1 MTHDVTFESWPLF
14 NLSMNLMAMPFRLTG
29 FVRVFDAPH
38 FARWFNTLT
47 IGSLG
52 IRIRPASGW
61 SSSKI
66 RKTAHAT
73 ENAEATK
80 ASVVVAL
87 GGATRLKPKK
97 ITTSHET
104 SAINNGLEMDG
115 IACACNND
123 RSWPRSTMRVTT

>member
-1 MTHDVTFESWPLF
+1 
-14 NLSMNLMAMPFRLTG
+14 MPFRVTG
-29 FVRVFDAPH
+29 FVKGFHARH
-38 FARWFNTLT
+38 FARWSKTLI

-66 RKTAHAT
+66 RKTAQAT
-73 ENAEATK
+73 ENAAATN

-97 ITTSHET
+97 MTTSQEI
-104 SAINNGLEMDG
+104 SAINNGREMDG
-115 IACACNND
+115 IACACN
-123 RSWPRSTMRVTT
+123 

>member
-1 MTHDVTFESWPLF
+1 
-14 NLSMNLMAMPFRLTG
+14 MNLMAMPFRLTG
-29 FVRVFDAPH
+29 FVRVFGARH

-104 SAINNGLEMDG
+104 SAINNGLEMD
-115 IACACNND
+115 ASRWTESPALAATTEAD
-123 RSWPRSTMRVTT
+123 RGPP